1 MKYEIIGD
9 TSIII
14 DLHNGYSILAMS
26 RWNKE
31 ERLYNTTLY
40 IKKNDIDRFD
50 LRKSNYICC
59 YCKEGI
65 FNGDEFIVNSEGEYL
80 HRDCIFSYDFLVN
93 WLGYDF
99 NEMGKEGYYDS

>member
-50 LRKSNYICC
+50 LIDIALSVETDNKKELCMKVLKYVENTDFTYYVLIVLSMNLIVLNVAMHYMRKKS
-59 YCKEGI
+59 
-65 FNGDEFIVNSEGEYL
+65 
-80 HRDCIFSYDFLVN
+80 
-93 WLGYDF
+93 
-99 NEMGKEGYYDS
+99 

>member
-14 DLHNGYSILAMS
+14 DLHNGYSILAMG

-31 ERLYNTTLY
+31 YKLYDTTLY

-50 LRKSNYICC
+50 LIDLTFSVETDNK
-59 YCKEGI
+59 KELCMKI
-65 FNGDEFIVNSEGEYL
+65 LKYVENTDFTYYVNRTKYEL
-80 HRDCIFSYDFLVN
+80 DCFERGNALYEREKLNV
-93 WLGYDF
+93 
-99 NEMGKEGYYDS
+99 K

>member
-9 TSIII
+9 TSITI

-26 RWNKE
+26 RWDKE

-50 LRKSNYICC
+50 LIDLMLRVETDNK
-59 YCKEGI
+59 KELCMEI
-65 FNGDEFIVNSEGEYL
+65 LKCVENTDLTYYVNRTKYEL
-80 HRDCIFSYDFLVN
+80 DCFERGNALYEREKLN
-93 WLGYDF
+93 A
-99 NEMGKEGYYDS
+99 K